1 MSFVKK
7 IRQLNRK
14 RNYFIKKLKY
24 NTNLYLAAKRW
35 HYPCKEFPLEKTRTI
50 LLLRNDD
57 EIGDAI
63 ISTCMLKTL
72 CDAGSKI
79 DILAT
84 KENSFIFS
92 SNPYVRNFYLLN
104 AESIE
109 NHQSKFELRLP
120 DNILYI

>member
-7 IRQLNRK
+7 IRQLNCK

-35 HYPCKEFPLEKTRTI
+35 YYPCKEFPLEKNRTI
-50 LLLRNDD
+50 LLLRNYD
-57 EIGDAI
+57 EIGYAF
-63 ISTCMLKTL
+63 ISTCILKTL
-72 CDAGSKI
+72 CDAGYKI

-84 KENSFIFS
+84 KENIFILP

-104 AESIE
+104 AE
-109 NHQSKFELRLP
+109 
-120 DNILYI
+120 